1 TLASLV
7 EYIAHFANELF
18 EGDTARCRLDLPND
32 LPALPLPPEMRHDIF
47 LVVKE
52 ALTNVLR
59 HASAKEVFVQTRI
72 HGRMLEILVRDDGRG
87 FDLVAPPPALHNG
100 LENMRR
106 RAATIGGTLAMTGA
120 PGQGTTVRLT
130 VKLPAAGNAG

>member
-1 TLASLV
+1 
-7 EYIAHFANELF
+7 
-18 EGDTARCRLDLPND
+18 
-32 LPALPLPPEMRHDIF
+32 MRHDIF

-52 ALTNVLR
+52 SLTNVLR
-59 HASAKEVFVQTRI
+59 HAGAKEVFVQARI
-72 HGRMLEILVRDDGRG
+72 NAGTLEILIRDDGRG

-106 RAATIGGTLAMTGA
+106 RAAALGGTLEMTGA

-130 VKLPAAGNAG
+130 VKLPAAG